1 MSTASDSDLAR
12 LLDFTPEDL
21 QANHDGRLSPRQTTR
36 LKRLRRRTTLINAAI
51 MFLIGLAAAVVLFL
65 SQRDASAVGLLVGLA
80 LTVIN
85 AVVMARAVQN
95 WLRLADDLR
104 GGDVET
110 LNGVVERTVRVIGRV
125 LIYVLKV
132 DRGELVVPKDVFN
145 AVPDGAR
152 YCFYRARRSGT
163 LLAAEPA

>member
-1 MSTASDSDLAR
+1 MSTAPDSDLAR

-21 QANHDGRLSPRQTTR
+21 RANHDGRLSPRQATR
-36 LKRLRRRTTLINAAI
+36 LKRLRQRTTLISAAI
-51 MFLIGLAAAVVLFL
+51 MLLIGLVAAVVLFL
-65 SQRDASAVGLLVGLA
+65 SQRDNSAIGLLIGLA

-95 WLRLADDLR
+95 WLRLADDLK
-104 GGDVET
+104 GDEVET
-110 LNGVVERTVRVIGRV
+110 LTGLVERTVRVIGRA

-132 DRGELVVPKDVFN
+132 DQHELVVPKDVFN

-152 YCFYRARRSGT
+152 YRFYRARRSGA